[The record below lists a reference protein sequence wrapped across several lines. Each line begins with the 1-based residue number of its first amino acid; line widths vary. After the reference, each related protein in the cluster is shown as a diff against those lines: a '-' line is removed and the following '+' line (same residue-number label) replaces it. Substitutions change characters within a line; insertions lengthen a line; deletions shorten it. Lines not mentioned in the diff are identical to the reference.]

1 MDQFLKRVSAAVL
14 VLFLYLGGSAEDAS
28 GVVTVCPDIRLEL
41 LSLIFHYA
49 GCSEFS
55 RCGHPGYEAAMETHF
70 AELKTHPVIGTAR
83 EFQRR
88 HSVSYDAIP
97 SLAFRLTSIE
107 SPQIPADALD
117 TLDHRWP
124 REKLDVFLEQLNDF
138 ARRSNFAE
146 FHTTQLPLY
155 HPQCEFWRKYL
166 EQSSLIAHLERFYG
180 DPRPLRFTINPSM
193 FENGGTSDSMEQNHE
208 FHLHLVSKFV
218 SPEFRAPAEL
228 PSEVR
233 QQLTIKH
240 ALFLAHEF
248 SHPWTNPVTSAIYP
262 QIQTAAEEFFTP
274 FREAM
279 SRMGYGKP
287 ETMMIET
294 FNRAA
299 ALVLL
304 HDLYGEETIPE
315 YIEKEKGR
323 GFVLVE
329 PIYRTILAERKNNPP
344 DWHYSDGAAA
354 YIDCVNSENSRRILD
369 EFLHARELAIANAPA
384 ILSITP
390 ADGATDVDPE
400 TTELVIVFNK
410 HMKPSAAVYPTSF
423 NIPEIRSAAYNAD
436 GTIFTIQWKLE
447 PDTDYAFKFN
457 LETASSGFISTD
469 GGVLPVTL
477 YRFRTAPASAP
488 PLEP

>member
-1 MDQFLKRVSAAVL
+1 
-14 VLFLYLGGSAEDAS
+14 
-28 GVVTVCPDIRLEL
+28 
-41 LSLIFHYA
+41 
-49 GCSEFS
+49 
-55 RCGHPGYEAAMETHF
+55 ME
-70 AELKTHPVIGTAR
+70 R
-83 EFQRR
+83 
-88 HSVSYDAIP
+88 
-97 SLAFRLTSIE
+97 
-107 SPQIPADALD
+107 
-117 TLDHRWP
+117 
-124 REKLDVFLEQLNDF
+124 
-138 ARRSNFAE
+138 
-146 FHTTQLPLY
+146 
-155 HPQCEFWRKYL
+155 
-166 EQSSLIAHLERFYG
+166 
-180 DPRPLRFTINPSM
+180 
-193 FENGGTSDSMEQNHE
+193 NHE

-218 SPEFRAPAEL
+218 SPEFRTLPEL

-233 QQLTIKH
+233 QHLTIKLT
-240 ALFLAHEF
+240 LFLAHEF

-262 QIQTAAEEFFTP
+262 QIQTAEEELFAP

-279 SRMGYGKP
+279 RRMAYGKP

-329 PIYRTILAERKNNPP
+329 PIYRTILAERENNPP

-354 YIDCVNSENSRRILD
+354 YIDCVNSEKSRRILD
-369 EFLHARELAIANAPA
+369 ELLHARELATANAPA

-400 TTELVIVFNK
+400 TAELIIVFNK

-436 GTIFTIQWKLE
+436 GTVFTIQWKLE

-457 LETASSGFISTD
+457 DETALTGFVSTD
-469 GGVLPVTL
+469 GGVLPMTL
-477 YRFRTAPASAP
+477 YRFRTAPAPAPAPTPASAP
-488 PLEP
+488 APQQEP